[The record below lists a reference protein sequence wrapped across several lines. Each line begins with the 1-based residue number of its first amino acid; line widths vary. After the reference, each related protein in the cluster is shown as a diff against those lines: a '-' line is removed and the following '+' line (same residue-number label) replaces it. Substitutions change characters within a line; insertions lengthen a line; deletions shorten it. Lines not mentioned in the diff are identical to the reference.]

1 MITIEELKNVSFRR
15 ANFGGYKP
23 EDVDAFIDDMIISYE
38 KIALEN
44 KSLNEKVQEL
54 QSRIEKFHEEDNSI
68 RNVILNAQKVAENSL
83 NEAKTKTTEMIN
95 KAVEKSSEIIQKAK
109 DEASV
114 QFEISERLKSECDKL
129 KKHVKEIYKKHMDLI
144 NSIPSSAKQENKNG
158 RKFGKFK
165 EISSGRKIEEEK
177 VSDHTKV
184 YSGKE
189 DIANKIKEKSMD
201 DASETFSSLKTGQA
215 INEKFKNLKF
225 GKNVDDESGSYFGI
239 FHKK

>member
-83 NEAKTKTTEMIN
+83 N
-95 KAVEKSSEIIQKAK
+95 
-109 DEASV
+109 
-114 QFEISERLKSECDKL
+114 
-129 KKHVKEIYKKHMDLI
+129 
-144 NSIPSSAKQENKNG
+144 
-158 RKFGKFK
+158 
-165 EISSGRKIEEEK
+165 
-177 VSDHTKV
+177 
-184 YSGKE
+184 
-189 DIANKIKEKSMD
+189 
-201 DASETFSSLKTGQA
+201 
-215 INEKFKNLKF
+215 
-225 GKNVDDESGSYFGI
+225 
-239 FHKK
+239 